1 MVERYLS
8 DKFAT
13 ENAQAF
19 SEVLGAGLKADELE
33 TRMAALKAACEF
45 LLAIEEDSVIM
56 QFKAVLPVLVDT
68 LIAALKDN

>member
-1 MVERYLS
+1 M
-8 DKFAT
+8 
-13 ENAQAF
+13 
-19 SEVLGAGLKADELE
+19 LGAGLKADELE
-33 TRMAALKAACEF
+33 TRVAALKAACEF